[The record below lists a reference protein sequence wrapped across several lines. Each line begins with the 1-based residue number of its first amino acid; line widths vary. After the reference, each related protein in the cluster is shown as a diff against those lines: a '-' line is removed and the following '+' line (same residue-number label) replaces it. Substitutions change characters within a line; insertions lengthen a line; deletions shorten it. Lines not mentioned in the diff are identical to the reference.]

1 MKDLKIVHAEAEPLA
16 HFGLKALL
24 GEGGGIQSIEH
35 CENSDELKTY
45 LQNNEADLVILDY
58 DQSGFFSPQDL
69 AWIKKEKSGTR
80 VLIISSDNNNPSIIS
95 ILERGV
101 DGFLT
106 RQCDRDEIINAIFA
120 IAKGEKFYCNKIVDV
135 LMERTFAP
143 QEKDNCDP
151 TSLSNREIE
160 ITQLIAEGFTTPQ
173 IADKL
178 CLSPHTVSTHRKNIL
193 KKLDISSV
201 SALIN
206 YAYKSGLVREEPNS

>member
-1 MKDLKIVHAEAEPLA
+1 MKDLTIVHAEAEPLA
-16 HFGLKALL
+16 HLGLKALL
-24 GEGGGIQSIEH
+24 GEGGGIRSLDH
-35 CENSDELKTY
+35 CENSDQLKEY
-45 LQNNEADLVILDY
+45 FQEQQPDLLILDY
-58 DQSGFFSPQDL
+58 YQNGFFSSNDL
-69 AWIKKEKSGTR
+69 AWVKQEHPQTR
-80 VLIISSDNNNPSIIS
+80 VLIISSDNSNPSIIGV
-95 ILERGV
+95 LEHGV

-206 YAYKSGLVREEPNS
+206 YAYKSGLVSEQQSS